1 MTERTRKDRIVTIA
15 LQVTLMVLAFALMR
29 SSIVRWEELDRQGR
43 EEFRALDLLVGWQG
57 WSVLLVMCLGAALFT
72 LAVRLPVSA
81 GFRWGR
87 ALWALLPFALLW
99 HLRLYFDW
107 AEWGFHRSYPF
118 LTELLGFDRVTFL
131 EDQSTRWV
139 LAALVGVALG
149 SAIGRTDSPS
159 ERVSG

>member
-1 MTERTRKDRIVTIA
+1 MTERTRKQIITIA
-15 LQVTLMVLAFALMR
+15 LQVTLTVLAFALIR
-29 SSIVRWEELDRQGR
+29 WSIVRWEELDRQGR
-43 EEFRALDLLVGWQG
+43 EEFRTLDLLVGWQG
-57 WSVLLVMCLGAALFT
+57 WSVLLAMCLGAVSFT
-72 LAVRLPVSA
+72 LAVRLPVSR
-81 GFRWGR
+81 GFRWSR
-87 ALWALLPFALLW
+87 ALWAIVPFALLW

-139 LAALVGVALG
+139 LAALAGVALG